1 MKNFIRAKFI
11 GCPPPT
17 VFCSQQAASK
27 NLFDCLLLFPSGIPN
42 KSFTANFSYNYQSK
56 SGGCSVPIDPLKA
69 QIEKNNARSNS
80 RSNQNSRV
88 DWVNGYLYS
97 YFSLKLILLFLRK
110 INKIKTS
117 SSLHH
122 FLALRNLALYSIINR
137 IIFKSLLFW
146 FFQTDSDI
154 FFINR
159 LFFFIWIIPWSRLLL
174 FYFRLFLNIINL
186 GDYFFHQ
193 FDIIWLFISI

>member
-1 MKNFIRAKFI
+1 MKANNNQLFLTLDAINPFNFPDQESMKNFIRAKFI

-88 DWVNGYLYS
+88 D
-97 YFSLKLILLFLRK
+97 
-110 INKIKTS
+110 
-117 SSLHH
+117 
-122 FLALRNLALYSIINR
+122 
-137 IIFKSLLFW
+137 
-146 FFQTDSDI
+146 
-154 FFINR
+154 
-159 LFFFIWIIPWSRLLL
+159 
-174 FYFRLFLNIINL
+174 
-186 GDYFFHQ
+186 
-193 FDIIWLFISI
+193 